1 MKFTVSISG
10 SDNIAELKEQ
20 LTREVETAVGVC
32 AAELEAEVKNSLSVS
47 ALEGG
52 KLRPSPPGT
61 PPHRRS
67 GNLQNSIGCETT
79 EESDTVFTAA
89 VGDIAGRAPYAKELE
104 YGTQTVR
111 ARPFLL
117 PALIAGARRLAERV
131 RAIAKGGRQ

>member
-1 MKFTVSISG
+1 MNFTVSISG
-10 SDNIAELKEQ
+10 SDNIAELKEK
-20 LTREVETAVGVC
+20 LAREVETAVGVSGT
-32 AAELEAEVKNSLSVS
+32 ELETEVKNSLSVS

-52 KLRPSPPGT
+52 KLHPSPPGT

-67 GNLQNSIGCETT
+67 GNLQNSIGYETT
-79 EESDTVFTAA
+79 AESETVFTAA
-89 VGDIAGRAPYAKELE
+89 VGDLAGRAQYAKELE

-131 RAIAKGGRQ
+131 REIAKGGK

>member
-1 MKFTVSISG
+1 MNFTVSISG

-20 LTREVETAVGVC
+20 LTRDAQAAVTVTGAETA
-32 AAELEAEVKNSLSVS
+32 ELVRASLSVS

-89 VGDIAGRAPYAKELE
+89 VGDLAGRAPYAKELE

-131 RAIAKGGRQ
+131 RAIAKGGK